1 MFAGWAE
8 DCVRCSLG
16 PPRGERRA
24 LGGQLVVVSSG
35 VVSAFVVV
43 VDEDAFLAGWGDIL
57 DLEKIQVPEGEVKA
71 MVEECLGMGAILPL
85 DQEREAT

>member
-1 MFAGWAE
+1 MPRPRWA
-8 DCVRCSLG
+8 V
-16 PPRGERRA
+16 
-24 LGGQLVVVSSG
+24 GGGLQR

-43 VDEDAFLAGWGDIL
+43 VDADVFLVGLDDIL

-85 DQEREAT
+85 DQECEAA

>member
-1 MFAGWAE
+1 M
-8 DCVRCSLG
+8 
-16 PPRGERRA
+16 
-24 LGGQLVVVSSG
+24 VVVSSG

-71 MVEECLGMGAILPL
+71 MV
-85 DQEREAT
+85 

>member
-1 MFAGWAE
+1 M
-8 DCVRCSLG
+8 RCSLG
-16 PPRGERRA
+16 PPRGECRA

-35 VVSAFVVV
+35 VVSAFV

-85 DQEREAT
+85 DQECEAA